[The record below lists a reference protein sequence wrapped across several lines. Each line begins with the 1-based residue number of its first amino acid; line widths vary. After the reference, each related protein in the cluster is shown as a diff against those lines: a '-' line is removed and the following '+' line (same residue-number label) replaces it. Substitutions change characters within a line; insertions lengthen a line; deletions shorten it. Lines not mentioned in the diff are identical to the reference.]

1 MLKKLYVAYL
11 VVFFGISIGAIII
24 GSYGIND
31 QKSHIYVLPDG
42 YTGWVEIRY
51 EQEDSPPLP
60 REGAEYVNLIPR
72 TGILN
77 TSDSPTSGEMKFYYL
92 DEQGNRKRIELDM
105 IRTQGMSTKDVLTSN
120 GTREELSVNVFFVGT
135 EQQWNEERSR
145 N

>member
-1 MLKKLYVAYL
+1 MKKLYVLYL
-11 VVFFGISIGAIII
+11 VVFFAISIAAFVI
-24 GSYGIND
+24 GNYGIHD

-51 EQEDSPPLP
+51 DQEGSPPLP
-60 REGAEYVNLIPR
+60 REGKEYVNLIPR

-77 TSDSPTSGEMKFYYL
+77 TSDSPTAGEMKFYYL

-135 EQQWNEERSR
+135 EQQWNDERSR

>member
-1 MLKKLYVAYL
+1 MLKKLYVVYL
-11 VVFFGISIGAIII
+11 VVFFAISIGAIVI

-31 QKSHIYVLPDG
+31 QESHSYVLPDG

-51 EQEDSPPLP
+51 EQKDSPPLI
-60 REGAEYVNLIPR
+60 REGKEYVHLIPR

-92 DEQGNRKRIELDM
+92 DEQGNRKKIELDM
-105 IRTQGMSTKDVLTSN
+105 IRTQGMSTKDVLASN
-120 GTREELSVNVFFVGT
+120 GTKEELSVNVFFVGT

>member
-1 MLKKLYVAYL
+1 MLKKLYVVYL
-11 VVFFGISIGAIII
+11 VVFFAISIGAIVI

-51 EQEDSPPLP
+51 DQENSPPLS
-60 REGAEYVNLIPR
+60 REGKEYVHLIPR

-92 DEQGNRKRIELDM
+92 DEQGNRKKIELDM
-105 IRTQGMSTKDVLTSN
+105 IRTQGMSTKNVLTSN
-120 GTREELSVNVFFVGT
+120 GTKEELSVNVFFVGT
-135 EQQWNEERSR
+135 EQQWNDEKSR

>member
-1 MLKKLYVAYL
+1 MKKLYVAYL
-11 VVFFGISIGAIII
+11 VVFFGISIGAIVI

-31 QKSHIYVLPDG
+31 QQSHIYVLPDG

-51 EQEDSPPLP
+51 EQEGSPPLP
-60 REGAEYVNLIPR
+60 REGEEYVNLIPP

-77 TSDSPTSGEMKFYYL
+77 TSDSPTS
-92 DEQGNRKRIELDM
+92 
-105 IRTQGMSTKDVLTSN
+105 N
-120 GTREELSVNVFFVGT
+120 GTEEELSVNVFFVGT